1 MNKKEKI
8 QEAKKII
15 ATGLITAFGLLI
27 ALTWQEVIKEYAQQ
41 LTALSPIQGL
51 LISAIAVT
59 IVSVIG
65 ILIITSL
72 FKKA

>member
-8 QEAKKII
+8 HEIRKIEST
-15 ATGLITAFGLLI
+15 ALITAFGIVI
-27 ALTWQEVIKEYAQQ
+27 ALAWQEVISQYASEIV
-41 LTALSPIQGL
+41 ALSPIQGL
-51 LISAIAVT
+51 LISAILVT
-59 IVSVIG
+59 IVGVIG